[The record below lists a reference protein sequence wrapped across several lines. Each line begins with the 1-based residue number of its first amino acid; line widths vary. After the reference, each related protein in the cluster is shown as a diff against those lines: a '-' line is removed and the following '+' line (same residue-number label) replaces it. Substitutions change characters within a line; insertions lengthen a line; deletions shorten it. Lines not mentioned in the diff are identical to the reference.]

1 MPDSERIERALG
13 ATREG
18 CQTLELLDGV
28 QAFATTGKHF
38 VRISLM
44 THIPDESVVRGLVN
58 VM

>member
-1 MPDSERIERALG
+1 MTHSEGVVLALG
-13 ATREG
+13 ATWEG